1 MVREASS
8 VAIFNQFK
16 VNLSLFSSWILE
28 YELISIG
35 SELKP
40 HPSQLS
46 QHALAT
52 EFHLPLNYHMVA
64 TNADRELD
72 LRNKCTDAV

>member
-1 MVREASS
+1 MDFGIWTDQYRFRIEAT
-8 VAIFNQFK
+8 
-16 VNLSLFSSWILE
+16 
-28 YELISIG
+28 
-35 SELKP
+35 
-40 HPSQLS
+40 SQLS

-72 LRNKCTDAV
+72 LLNKGTDPVW